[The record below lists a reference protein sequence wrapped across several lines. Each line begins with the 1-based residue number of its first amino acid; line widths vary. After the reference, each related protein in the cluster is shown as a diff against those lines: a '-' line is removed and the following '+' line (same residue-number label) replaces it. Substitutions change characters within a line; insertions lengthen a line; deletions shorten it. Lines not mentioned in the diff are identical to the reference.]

1 MVDSRNTLESAF
13 FSLSS
18 AVRSGKHKTL
28 EEEDTNLDID
38 SEMIVEII
46 QSTSG
51 VALVVGLMALLY
63 RARNRFNRIVHRA
76 IPKSKFPPPPPQ
88 NPNQITQYPY
98 NLATQALAPQSQH

>member
-1 MVDSRNTLESAF
+1 
-13 FSLSS
+13 
-18 AVRSGKHKTL
+18 
-28 EEEDTNLDID
+28 
-38 SEMIVEII
+38 MIVEII

-63 RARNRFNRIVHRA
+63 RARNRFNRIVHRT

-98 NLATQALAPQSQH
+98 NLATQALAPQSQHQLTPFASPSMVNGANNFHSLHGNLQDMFKPTNKENSSQP